1 MEGLPECIAGP
12 HGLDAQLRAA
22 LPDVLGS
29 QASGDLVL
37 GYGQLT
43 AMGAN
48 NKITRH
54 IDPSKYGDVIITVG
68 IIGSAQVSLLHSRR
82 GDDFVRGCKGVE
94 VASGS
99 AYGICGCARFHKLHE
114 IWCPETQMLWPE
126 LSIKGGEGR
135 TNAPARV
142 GLT

>member
-1 MEGLPECIAGP
+1 MTCGCPTVACL
-12 HGLDAQLRAA
+12 AA
-22 LPDVLGS
+22 
-29 QASGDLVL
+29 
-37 GYGQLT
+37 
-43 AMGAN
+43 
-48 NKITRH
+48 
-54 IDPSKYGDVIITVG
+54 
-68 IIGSAQVSLLHSRR
+68 RR
-82 GDDFVRGCKGVE
+82 KKK

-114 IWCPETQMLWPE
+114 IWCPETQMLRPE